1 MKMLIEIQPQLL
13 SNAQLRVRRF
23 YYSNKLSFSLSDQ
36 PDVDVSDLTFYFI
49 HEDTTIETIQFPVES
64 LFSVDELWIDCLND
78 NTDARLYTEKV
89 FDTYSYFIKQPF

>member
-1 MKMLIEIQPQLL
+1 MLIEIKPFLL
-13 SNAQLRVRRF
+13 SDAQLKVRRF

-49 HEDTTIETIQFPVES
+49 HEDTTIETIQFPIES
-64 LFSVDELWIDCLND
+64 LFSVDELWIDCQND

-89 FDTYSYFIKQPF
+89 FDTYSYFIKQAF